1 MGLFGAKKEL
11 KAENNSLQEENNKLI
26 EWQKWAQQRIAWLES
41 NASPDMKKC
50 DSLMI
55 EIEKLKKQPQDEK
68 IAVSGL
74 QKEKELLE
82 KQRTEIASEI
92 EKLESKL
99 TNINDDILVQE
110 FGLYEPRYDFK
121 SIEQYK
127 VRLKEIREKQK
138 HEIKEMNQKVKGSSK
153 WVVNGSAS
161 EGRKMASDISR
172 LLMTAFNSACDD
184 IIRRVKFSN
193 INKSIELIEKQA
205 AKISKYG
212 RVMDIEISPR
222 YVELKSNEARLQ
234 YEYSLFK
241 EKEKERMRELR
252 EQERE
257 AKKLAKEIA
266 EQRKKLD
273 KERKQYQ
280 KELDVVLKQLQESNG
295 EKLEALT
302 KKKIEL
308 ESELSEIKK
317 AKEDVDY
324 REANQKA
331 GYVYV
336 ISNIGAFGEGVYKIG
351 MTRRLDPMERV
362 RELGDASVPFN
373 FDVHAMIFSE
383 DAPALEAALHRAF
396 GKRKMNLV
404 NQRREF
410 FRCSIDEIKNAILKN
425 YDETVEFIDIP
436 DAEQYRISEK
446 MRESL

>member
-55 EIEKLKKQPQDEK
+55 EIEKLKKQSQDEK

-74 QKEKELLE
+74 EKEKELLK
-82 KQRTEIASEI
+82 KQRSEIASEI

-127 VRLKEIREKQK
+127 ARLKEIREKQK
-138 HEIKEMNQKVKGSSK
+138 DEIKEMNQKVKGSSK

-280 KELDVVLKQLQESNG
+280 KELDVVLK
-295 EKLEALT
+295 
-302 KKKIEL
+302 
-308 ESELSEIKK
+308 
-317 AKEDVDY
+317 
-324 REANQKA
+324 
-331 GYVYV
+331 
-336 ISNIGAFGEGVYKIG
+336 
-351 MTRRLDPMERV
+351 
-362 RELGDASVPFN
+362 
-373 FDVHAMIFSE
+373 
-383 DAPALEAALHRAF
+383 
-396 GKRKMNLV
+396 
-404 NQRREF
+404 
-410 FRCSIDEIKNAILKN
+410 
-425 YDETVEFIDIP
+425 
-436 DAEQYRISEK
+436 
-446 MRESL
+446 